1 MHGCSNRQ
9 RRQRGF
15 TLIEQIMVLAI
26 MAALA
31 GAAAPPMHALLGR
44 NRMQSA
50 QMELMAGLQHARGMA
65 VQTGARM
72 VFCPTRDNNRCSGEA
87 QWDGGWLLGIDR
99 DRDNQPDGAPL
110 RVGGGQARVV
120 IRSTA
125 GRRHVAFQPDGS
137 SPGSNLSLVICEAG
151 GSGSPL
157 SVVVSNSGRVRGAN
171 ATPAQAAE
179 CARS

>member
-1 MHGCSNRQ
+1 
-9 RRQRGF
+9 
-15 TLIEQIMVLAI
+15 MVLAV

-44 NRMQSA
+44 NRLQTA
-50 QMELMAGLQHARGMA
+50 QTELMAGLQHARGMA

-72 VFCPTRDNNRCSGEA
+72 VFCPTRDNLRCSDEA
-87 QWDGGWLLGIDR
+87 VWDGGWLLGVDH

-110 RVGGGQARVV
+110 RVGGGHARVS

-125 GRRHVAFQPDGS
+125 GRRRVAFLPDGS
-137 SPGSNLSLVICEAG
+137 SPGSNLSLVICETG
-151 GSGSPL
+151 GSGAPL
-157 SVVVSNSGRVRGAN
+157 SVVVANSGRVRGAS

-179 CARS
+179 CSRA